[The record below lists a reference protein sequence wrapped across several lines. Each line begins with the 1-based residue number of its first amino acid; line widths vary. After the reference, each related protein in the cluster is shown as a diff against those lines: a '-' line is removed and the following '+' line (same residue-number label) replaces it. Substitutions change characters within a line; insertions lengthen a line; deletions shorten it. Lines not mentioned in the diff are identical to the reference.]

1 MTRSLYSRAAN
12 RATALFNRTAVNP
25 FAFPFD
31 AKKKRVF
38 LERLADPK
46 TRAAFTDF
54 FVREILGHDHHSIF
68 WGDRLLTIDK
78 TMGFFEDPAFAK
90 AWESVR
96 GAHEYDQYD
105 NRQSIAWRMHTLVWA
120 GRQALQLPEGDF
132 VECGVFQGDMSLMVY
147 HAAGIAGSER
157 RMHLFDSFD
166 GIDPARAAA
175 GEYGLSSNY
184 IAESNVHYR
193 RPGLYESVRD
203 RFASMPEVSI
213 HKGFLP
219 EALKERT
226 PEKIAWLHIDLN
238 AAIPEV
244 ETLEVLFDR
253 VVPSGAVILDD
264 YGWLVLRAQK
274 DAEDAFFAKRG
285 YTVLELPTGQGLVI
299 KRPGSDRAFVGF
311 RHEQA
316 ANVDVKPTLLTEYAD
331 VFSGIAPW
339 SGRVPGSYSADF
351 LGIRTDHRF
360 LPLTTFPPEDKIE
373 RDVRTRLP
381 RIEDG
386 ELWFEAAN
394 WVEAARD
401 ARDRFVMIT
410 LGANYGAQ
418 AVGACLALR
427 TLNPMP
433 YKLVAVEPVP
443 ENLAWTQQHMRDNGV
458 DPAEQWLVKSAIGN
472 SSDPVLF
479 PIGSP
484 GSGSQNSFATNEKAA
499 RENYARQLTQW
510 GRGKAALR
518 SLLLHNTTGLI
529 TNLVS
534 GHDLPAE
541 IKLVS
546 CVTLR
551 DIVAPFDIVD
561 YIESDIQQSEILV
574 FPPAIDFLK
583 TKVRRIHIGTH
594 GAEVHAE
601 LRRLFLQGGW
611 ELVFDFAPNSRFET
625 ALGTF
630 ETNDGVLTVCNPS
643 LATRRG

>member
-1 MTRSLYSRAAN
+1 MTRSLFARAAN
-12 RATALFNRTAVNP
+12 RATAVFNRTAVNP
-25 FAFPFD
+25 FALPFD
-31 AKKKRVF
+31 DKKKRVF

-54 FVREILGHDHHSIF
+54 FVREILAHDHHSIF

-78 TMGFFEDPAFAK
+78 AMGFFEDPAFAK

-120 GRQALQLPEGDF
+120 ARQALQLPEGDF
-132 VECGVFQGDMSLMVY
+132 VECGVFQGDMSFVVY
-147 HAAGIAGSER
+147 QAAGIAGSGR

-166 GIDPARAAA
+166 GIDPARAAD
-175 GEYGLSSNY
+175 GEYGRSSNY
-184 IAESNVHYR
+184 IAESNVHYQ

-203 RFASMPEVSI
+203 RFASMPEVSV

-219 EALKERT
+219 EALQGRT

-244 ETLEVLFDR
+244 ETLGVLFDR

-264 YGWLVLRAQK
+264 YGWLVLRGQK

-299 KRPGSDRAFVGF
+299 KRPESDRTFVGF
-311 RHEQA
+311 RHEETA
-316 ANVDVKPTLLTEYAD
+316 SADLKPTLLVEYAD

-339 SGRVPGSYSADF
+339 SGRLAGGYSADF
-351 LGIRTDHRF
+351 LGIKTDHKF
-360 LPLTTFPPEDKIE
+360 LPLTNFPPEDKIE

-418 AVGACLALR
+418 AVGACMALR
-427 TLNPMP
+427 ALNPMP
-433 YKLVAVEPVP
+433 CKLVAVEPVP

-458 DPAEQWLVKSAIGN
+458 NPADHWLVSSAIGGN
-472 SSDPVLF
+472 SEPVLF

-499 RENYARQLTQW
+499 RENYARELTQW
-510 GRGKAALR
+510 GRSKPALR

-625 ALGTF
+625 ALGSF
-630 ETNDGVLTVCNPS
+630 ETNDGVLTVRNPS
-643 LATRRG
+643 LATRRK